1 MKSNAERQ
9 KAWRERNAVT
19 KMAQNVTKTANN
31 VTESAH
37 NVTENVTK
45 MGENVTE
52 NVTKQVSNVTK
63 SVTKPEE
70 TVTKTVTKPAPA
82 VTENV
87 VKKQVSKPHD
97 HICPECWRIWSCSY
111 VSDEGTCWREDLC
124 LSCENKGGSECDR
137 LLAPI
142 AESIKPGSTWQE
154 HSRHTL
160 WQAAR
165 KLYGTLTAENW
176 PFITAQAHPDWPWDC
191 VHIYQLCPHGLRY
204 CRPCGTT
211 VEQPQYTADQWAAA
225 YDVIQVAKAAAK
237 ERERANSS
245 S

>member
-1 MKSNAERQ
+1 MTLNKDKMREYMRKRREAVNQELKSPVNQELR
-9 KAWRERNAVT
+9 
-19 KMAQNVTKTANN
+19 
-31 VTESAH
+31 
-37 NVTENVTK
+37 
-45 MGENVTE
+45 
-52 NVTKQVSNVTK
+52 
-63 SVTKPEE
+63 KPEC
-70 TVTKTVTKPAPA
+70 KP
-82 VTENV
+82 
-87 VKKQVSKPHD
+87 VSGPHD
-97 HICPECWRIWSCSY
+97 HICPECWRIWSCGD
-111 VSDEGTCWREDLC
+111 VWDEGTCWREDLC
-124 LSCENKGGSECDR
+124 LSCENKGGSQCDR

-142 AESIKPGSTWQE
+142 AESIKPGSTWQG

-176 PFITAQAHPDWPWDC
+176 PFIQAQAHPDWPWDC
-191 VHIYQLCPHGLRY
+191 EHIYQLCPHGLG
-204 CRPCGTT
+204 CFRPRGTT

>member
-1 MKSNAERQ
+1 MANDRKEY
-9 KAWRERNAVT
+9 WREYKR
-19 KMAQNVTKTANN
+19 KQR
-31 VTESAH
+31 
-37 NVTENVTK
+37 ENVDK
-45 MGENVTE
+45 NVHK
-52 NVTKQVSNVTK
+52 NVHTPVSN
-63 SVTKPEE
+63 S
-70 TVTKTVTKPAPA
+70 
-82 VTENV
+82 
-87 VKKQVSKPHD
+87 VKKLVSKPHD

-160 WQAAR
+160 WQAAK

-176 PFITAQAHPDWPWDC
+176 PFIQAQAHPDWPWDC
-191 VHIYQLCPHGLRY
+191 DHIYQLCPHGLRY
-204 CRPCGTT
+204 CRPCGTA
-211 VEQPQYTADQWAAA
+211 VEQPQYTPDQWAAA